1 MEFLGKPETELASNA
16 GKVNFEWIIGV
27 GEQKIILLLLCGHPC
42 PFDFK

>member
-27 GEQKIILLLLCGHPC
+27 EGTENNFVIVVRASLPV
-42 PFDFK
+42 